1 MCNACLMETVRNSV
15 RAHPTAYERSA
26 ASAALALAAGARAAR
41 ENLSRCTGRV
51 VDLTH
56 TYDSAFPTWDGKPGI
71 TMKQVNAFRRD
82 GSNLFHLSIY
92 EHTGTHVDAP
102 LHFSADGASLSE
114 LDPQKLLC
122 PLCVIDISAKARDE
136 VNAMVSR
143 EDVERWISTHGDIPE
158 GACVAMNS
166 GWGAKAPHESFRNTP
181 DGKLAFP
188 GFSKAATD
196 LLAEIG
202 VAGIAVDTLSLD
214 PGNSTDFAVHYAWLG
229 GGRFGVECVA
239 NLDQLPPKGAS
250 VFVGAP
256 KHRGGTGGPAR
267 ILALV

>member
-1 MCNACLMETVRNSV
+1 MCNTCLMESV
-15 RAHPTAYERSA
+15 RASVRTHPTAFERSA
-26 ASAALALAAGARAAR
+26 TAAAQSRAAGAGTAR
-41 ENLSRCTGRV
+41 DNLARSAGRV
-51 VDLTH
+51 IDLTH
-56 TYDSAFPTWDGKPGI
+56 VYDDAFPTYDGHPGI
-71 TMKQVNAFRRD
+71 TMKAINEFGRD
-82 GSNLFHLSIY
+82 RSNLFRLTIF

-122 PLCVIDISAKARDE
+122 PLCVIDISAKAKDE
-136 VNAMVSR
+136 VNAMVMP
-143 EDVERWISTHGDIPE
+143 EDIERWISVNGAIPE
-158 GACVAMNS
+158 GACFAMHS
-166 GWGAKAPHESFRNTP
+166 GWGAKAPGASFRNTT

-196 LLAEIG
+196 LLAELG

-214 PGNSTDFAVHYAWLG
+214 PGNSTEFAVHYAWLG

-239 NLDQLPPKGAS
+239 NLDQLPATGAT

-256 KHRGGTGGPAR
+256 THRGGTGGPAR
-267 ILALV
+267 ILAVV